1 MKLQGNTILIT
12 GGSAGI
18 GLAMAKEFVSLGNTV
33 IITGRNADKLDAARK
48 ETPALEIIRS
58 DASDPGAV
66 QALAAE
72 VAERFPAM
80 NVLVNNAGVMIPRNH
95 TGPTDDLVALTAELD
110 VNLAGPIRLVSM
122 LIDRLKANRGTIINV
137 SSGLA
142 FVPLQLSPIYC
153 ATKAAL
159 HSYTISLRQQLK
171 DQGVEVI
178 ELMPPAVRT
187 ELTADMPDDGDF
199 KVLTTAQLMEETLR
213 GLRAGRIE
221 IRPGQANQLYW
232 MSRIAPG
239 FINAQLEKG
248 SKSMVP
254 PLDSHQT
261 KSP

>member
-18 GLAMAKEFVSLGNTV
+18 GLAMAKKFVSLGNKV
-33 IITGRNADKLDAARK
+33 IVTGRNADKLEAARK

-58 DASDPGAV
+58 DAADPGAV

-72 VAERFPAM
+72 LGDRFPEM

-95 TGPTDDLVALTAELD
+95 TGPSGDLVALTAELD
-110 VNLAGPIRLVSM
+110 INLAGPIRMVSV

-159 HSYTISLRQQLK
+159 HSYTMSLRQQLK
-171 DQGVEVI
+171 DEGVEVI
-178 ELMPPAVRT
+178 ELMPPAVHT

-199 KVLTTAQLMEETLR
+199 KILTTDELIEGTVK
-213 GLRAGRIE
+213 GLRAGKLE

-254 PLDSHQT
+254 PPESA
-261 KSP
+261 

>member
-33 IITGRNADKLDAARK
+33 VITGRNADKLEAARK

-58 DASDPGAV
+58 DAADPGAV
-66 QALAAE
+66 QALASE

-95 TGPTDDLVALTAELD
+95 TGPADDLVALTAELD
-110 VNLAGPIRLVSM
+110 VNLAGPIRMVSV

-137 SSGLA
+137 SSALA

-171 DQGVEVI
+171 DEGVDVI
-178 ELMPPAVRT
+178 ELMPPAVHT
-187 ELTADMPDDGDF
+187 ELTADMPADGDF
-199 KVLTTAQLMEETLR
+199 KILTTVQLMEETFK
-213 GLRAGRIE
+213 GLGAGRIE

-232 MSRIAPG
+232 MSRIAPS
-239 FINAQLEKG
+239 FINAQVEKG

-254 PLDSHQT
+254 PPDSH
-261 KSP
+261 

>member
-18 GLAMAKEFVSLGNTV
+18 GLALAKQFASLGNEV
-33 IITGRNADKLDAARK
+33 VITGRNADKLEAARQ
-48 ETPALEIIRS
+48 ETPALEIIQS
-58 DASDPGAV
+58 DAADPVAV

-95 TGPTDDLVALTAELD
+95 TGPANDLVALTAELD
-110 VNLAGPIRLVSM
+110 VNLAGPIRMVSV
-122 LIDRLKANRGTIINV
+122 LIDRLKANQGTIINV

-171 DQGVEVI
+171 DEGVEVI

-187 ELTADMPDDGDF
+187 ELTADMPEDGDF
-199 KVLTTAQLMEETLR
+199 KILTTAELMDETFK
-213 GLRAGRIE
+213 GLRAGRLE

-232 MSRIAPG
+232 MSRVAPG

-248 SKSMVP
+248 SKAMVP
-254 PLDSHQT
+254 PPESH
-261 KSP
+261 

>member
-18 GLAMAKEFVSLGNTV
+18 GLAMANKFVSLGNRV
-33 IITGRNADKLDAARK
+33 IVTGRNADKLEAARK
-48 ETPALEIIRS
+48 ESPALEIIQS
-58 DASDPGAV
+58 DAADPGAV

-72 VAERFPAM
+72 VGDRFPEM

-95 TGPTDDLVALTAELD
+95 TGPSGDLVALTGELD
-110 VNLAGPIRLVSM
+110 INLAGPIRMVSV

-159 HSYTISLRQQLK
+159 HSYTMSLRQQLK
-171 DQGVEVI
+171 DEGVEVI
-178 ELMPPAVRT
+178 ELMPPAVHT

-199 KVLTTAQLMEETLR
+199 KVLTTDELMEGTFK
-213 GLRAGRIE
+213 GLRAGRLE

-254 PLDSHQT
+254 P
-261 KSP
+261 PEPA